1 MASMEK
7 FENVEQ
13 LFTKANIYFDGKVV
27 SHTFHIKG
35 ERKTMGVIFPGEY
48 EFGTGD
54 AEVMNMITGKVDIL
68 LPDSSSWTTCS
79 AGEFFNVPAN
89 SKFKMKTGAI
99 AEYVCEYIKI

>member
-27 SHTFHIKG
+27 SHTFHVEG

-54 AEVMNMITGKVDIL
+54 AEVMNMITGKVDVL
-68 LPDSSSWTTCS
+68 LPESSSWETRS
-79 AGEFFNVPAN
+79 AGELFNVPAN
-89 SKFKMKTGAI
+89 SKFKMKTEEI
-99 AEYVCEYIKI
+99 AEYVCEYIKR